1 VNEPL
6 PSPLFKEIVD
16 ASPQGVMVTGDK
28 GNLIYVNS
36 VSRRLLSLSG
46 TTEEDLLKYLKIELS
61 RFSSPH
67 SFSASSLV
75 TYNNQLL
82 LVRIR
87 EIRLEAQVFKLW
99 YITDLEENLYGKGQV
114 SFLHNIIDAVNEGII
129 ASNSEGRIIL
139 YNKRVE
145 ELEGRTREQVL
156 GKHITEI
163 YDVTPETSEHLTVLE
178 TGDPIIDKTLNY
190 FVDGKEM
197 YLTSSSYP
205 VKKDGKVAAVFSIAR
220 DITMIRRLMLKTV
233 DYQRK
238 HNEKLPNNGTSFSFA
253 DIVGE
258 SKAIKETTKEAQK
271 AALSPAPV
279 LIYGETG
286 TGKELFVQGIH
297 NVGKFQEGPFVP
309 VNCAAIPAS
318 LLESML
324 FGTTRGAFTGAQD
337 TKGLLEQAEGG
348 TLYLDEVN
356 SMPVELQAKILR
368 VLQDK
373 TVKRLGSQKE
383 RPVDCRIVSSTNVD
397 PWECIEKGTLRKD
410 LFFRLAVIQLTIPPL
425 RERVEDVEVL
435 ARFFLEKY
443 ARIYGKNRIEMTDD
457 FLKVLKQHYWS
468 GNVRELEH
476 VLENS
481 VAMIEDEY
489 RLDVN
494 KLPYHLISQPGRIE
508 QRVEPGGSTQ
518 SLKEILMEVEKE
530 TILKSLKLHNW
541 NISRAARHIGIGRQ
555 NMQYRMDKLNIKKNN
570 DTSHEKL

>member
-1 VNEPL
+1 MNEPL